1 MGANDNFMVTI
12 YITIL
17 GGVKDISRFTQMQ
30 TQRVKKI
37 WR

>member
-1 MGANDNFMVTI
+1 MGANDNFMVII

-17 GGVKDISRFTQMQ
+17 GGVKDTSRFTQMQ